1 MPASIFCGYVSG
13 TDHCDTCTSR
23 ILDDPT
29 GRIGPSEYRVDV
41 ERISPMAGKKVTSSS
56 HPIRSVTLSEVARLA
71 GVAPMTVSRCLNQ
84 PETVR
89 AETREKVQRAI
100 DQTGYVQNRLAGS
113 LATSRSR
120 LVAVVLPMVT
130 NPVFSDTFQ
139 AINDRLTQ
147 AGYQV
152 LLGISGYES
161 GQEQELLN
169 VILSRRPDGVI
180 LTGTLHTAASRN
192 RLRTTRV
199 PVVET
204 WDLSPEPIDM
214 LVGFSHE
221 QVGRDVAQHLLAK
234 GYREFALVAVNDPR
248 GLRRAESFIATLRE
262 REITDVPQQIFQGLP
277 TLAHGRTGLSELLR
291 NTRRGGRPLMVVCTS
306 DTIAHG
312 VLTEAAA
319 RGIRVPEEVAVMG
332 FGDMNFASHTFPA
345 LSTVRI
351 DGALMGDC
359 AAQMLLERLQGQ
371 EPQSLVKD
379 VGFTLIDRES
389 THVTS

>member
-1 MPASIFCGYVSG
+1 M
-13 TDHCDTCTSR
+13 T
-23 ILDDPT
+23 
-29 GRIGPSEYRVDV
+29 
-41 ERISPMAGKKVTSSS
+41 GKKPDSNGRGSGG
-56 HPIRSVTLSEVARLA
+56 VTLSDVARLA

-84 PETVR
+84 PDSVR
-89 AETREKVQRAI
+89 SETRLKVQRAI

-130 NPVFSDTFQ
+130 NPIFSDTFE
-139 AINDRLTQ
+139 AINECLTRS
-147 AGYQV
+147 GYQV
-152 LLGISGYES
+152 LLGISGYQSE
-161 GQEQELLN
+161 QEQELLD
-169 VILSRRPDGVI
+169 VILSRRPDGII
-180 LTGTLHTAASRN
+180 LTGTLHTPASRN
-192 RLRTTRV
+192 RLRASRV

-221 QVGRDVAQHLLAK
+221 QVGREVAHHLLAL
-234 GYREFALVAVNDPR
+234 GYRRFALLAVNDPR
-248 GLRRAESFIATLRE
+248 GLRRAESFIQTLAE
-262 REITDVPQQIFQGLP
+262 QGIGNVAQQVFTGLP
-277 TLAHGRTGLSELLR
+277 TLAHGRSGLSVLLDDDSR
-291 NTRRGGRPLMVVCTS
+291 SATGPLMIVCTS

-319 RGIRVPEEVAVMG
+319 RGIQVPQQVAVMG

-359 AAQMLLERLQGQ
+359 AARMLLERMQEQGTASDATDIGF
-371 EPQSLVKD
+371 SLVQ
-379 VGFTLIDRES
+379 RES
-389 THVTS
+389 TRRLDDIGQ